1 MPDSELIGNEFP
13 FTPRPAE
20 SEEQVQGARVQLR
33 LATCN
38 VLSLCGTRDEQE
50 CGINGPARQQ
60 MILQQAAEERIAIL
74 TLQET
79 RIKRL
84 HQLHSEDYFLYKSN
98 ATEKGHYGIIIGFA
112 KSVPYAVC
120 NKQPCYFKQS
130 DFSVIHTDPRALI
143 IRISA
148 QALKCIVIAGHAP
161 HTGNSLDDLHAWWLT
176 LAGHIPKVYDS
187 WPKVLLCDANAS
199 VGRSISD
206 HIGGHQSGT
215 FEAKAEPFETFICAH
230 DLWLPATF
238 SEYQIEPG
246 MTWTHSSG
254 KERRI
259 DYVALP
265 RAWTPTSC
273 KAWVSDI
280 IDPSITKTDHL
291 AVCAEIAFDGPT
303 FAREQYRHRKLQF
316 PDGKNLDLSG
326 LATVPFVPFSANVH
340 SHAGYLQ
347 TQLVQAVYRQQEF
360 TKQKP
365 LKKTISNDTWQLVLQ
380 KRTHRAHLA
389 EAHKLQRKTVLELIF
404 VLWKDQAALVE
415 PALIFSY
422 DRLLAQQDVL
432 VAQALAAFRS
442 QGRLVTAALRR
453 DDVRF
458 FQALLAEG
466 SEHLDPGS
474 VKHFWNILRRS
485 IPKFK
490 QRRIHLS
497 PLRLEALENQIV
509 PHLSQLELGQEV
521 LPEELV
527 QQCHER
533 QIAGMQQL
541 TSATVSANSLPSLT
555 SFETSLRLTTAG
567 KATGLDPI
575 PSCIPHDQAPTI
587 ARFYYALLLKMHLW
601 CVEPLQFKGGIM
613 TLIPKKGDLGQAANY
628 RGILLLASVAKRI
641 HGQLRAKLMQVL
653 NHQRVEGQLGGF
665 PHQMVQFGFHSVL
678 TWTHILE
685 KKGYSTAVLY
695 LDLANA
701 FHHLIRELVLGVE
714 SEEDFTEIVNTLH
727 RAGHP
732 LEARQAGQQLAGT
745 LERFG
750 CDERLLRL
758 LRDVHTDTWLTVT
771 QKEVVRTRR
780 GTRPGSP
787 LADAVFHVIMAH
799 IMSLVRDW
807 LLSYTLQQLLAPLSM
822 PTLTVVW
829 ADDVAAPLAA
839 SRATDLLPMI
849 QEVISFVDKQFTQH
863 GFTVNYDLNK
873 TNAVV
878 SFQEQ
883 DVPQLR
889 RDYLLTDRPG
899 MTCSLDSGQS
909 IWLHFKNSYKHLG
922 YTYAASQ
929 SLEVELRQRI
939 GQATSAMAMLGRPI
953 LTNRHYPTKLRIR
966 LFRVFVETRLFYGLG
981 TWRTPTLKQMKQLR
995 TVYVA
1000 LLKKVLRPRTT
1011 SSPYTWQ
1018 DLSAC
1023 RYP

>member
-1 MPDSELIGNEFP
+1 M
-13 FTPRPAE
+13 
-20 SEEQVQGARVQLR
+20 
-33 LATCN
+33 
-38 VLSLCGTRDEQE
+38 
-50 CGINGPARQQ
+50 
-60 MILQQAAEERIAIL
+60 
-74 TLQET
+74 
-79 RIKRL
+79 
-84 HQLHSEDYFLYKSN
+84 
-98 ATEKGHYGIIIGFA
+98 
-112 KSVPYAVC
+112 
-120 NKQPCYFKQS
+120 
-130 DFSVIHTDPRALI
+130 
-143 IRISA
+143 
-148 QALKCIVIAGHAP
+148 
-161 HTGNSLDDLHAWWLT
+161 
-176 LAGHIPKVYDS
+176 
-187 WPKVLLCDANAS
+187 
-199 VGRSISD
+199 
-206 HIGGHQSGT
+206 
-215 FEAKAEPFETFICAH
+215 
-230 DLWLPATF
+230 
-238 SEYQIEPG
+238 
-246 MTWTHSSG
+246 
-254 KERRI
+254 
-259 DYVALP
+259 
-265 RAWTPTSC
+265 
-273 KAWVSDI
+273 
-280 IDPSITKTDHL
+280 
-291 AVCAEIAFDGPT
+291 
-303 FAREQYRHRKLQF
+303 
-316 PDGKNLDLSG
+316 
-326 LATVPFVPFSANVH
+326 
-340 SHAGYLQ
+340 
-347 TQLVQAVYRQQEF
+347 
-360 TKQKP
+360 
-365 LKKTISNDTWQLVLQ
+365 
-380 KRTHRAHLA
+380 
-389 EAHKLQRKTVLELIF
+389 
-404 VLWKDQAALVE
+404 
-415 PALIFSY
+415 
-422 DRLLAQQDVL
+422 
-432 VAQALAAFRS
+432 
-442 QGRLVTAALRR
+442 
-453 DDVRF
+453 
-458 FQALLAEG
+458 
-466 SEHLDPGS
+466 
-474 VKHFWNILRRS
+474 
-485 IPKFK
+485 
-490 QRRIHLS
+490 
-497 PLRLEALENQIV
+497 

-527 QQCHER
+527 QQYHER

-641 HGQLRAKLMQVL
+641 HSQLRAKLMQVL

-758 LRDVHTDTWLTVT
+758 LRDVHTDTWFTVT

-807 LLSYTLQQLLAPLSM
+807 LLSYEPLQQLLAPLSM

-873 TNAVV
+873 TNVVV
-878 SFQEQ
+878 SFQGQ
-883 DVPQLR
+883 DAPQLR

-909 IWLHFKNSYKHLG
+909 IWLRFKNSYKHLG
-922 YTYAASQ
+922 YTHAASQ

-1000 LLKKVLRPRTT
+1000 LLKKVLRLGPQAHLTHGRIFQLAGTLDVRHLLALDRLRYAKKLLVMVQNSY
-1011 SSPYTWQ
+1011 SSLFILNIHGLAADLAWLGSLVPDQFPQPAGQ
-1018 DLSAC
+1018 DLTELIDYWQRPAVPWKRILRRGWRMRRST
-1023 RYP
+1023 